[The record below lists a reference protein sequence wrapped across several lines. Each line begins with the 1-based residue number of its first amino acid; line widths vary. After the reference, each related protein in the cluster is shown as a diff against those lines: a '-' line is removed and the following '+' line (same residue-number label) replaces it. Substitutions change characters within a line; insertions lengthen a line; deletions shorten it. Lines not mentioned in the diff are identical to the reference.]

1 MWWSCLREAAAGPP
15 CHFSPTASCCRTPQK
30 VPWAGGN
37 SSCLPLASC
46 FLVISS
52 ADKHIRT
59 RTVSLRWQARHYIA
73 SWGRKGGLC
82 GEVEGGFG
90 KGEELSGWIAN
101 RGGGR
106 TVWMAAW
113 MDGRSSSWMDQTE
126 DTTAAGPTERLPAGW
141 AACLDKVTQTPSFLL
156 WDGDKVELYRAFNR
170 LTLNLFYLT
179 FCFLLPLN
187 VSDWQLDPTQQE
199 LLLGCFHSKSDAVL
213 KMQRFSSIF
222 SEIPCGSAVMQLVTT
237 FPADLSASSSW
248 GRLNFLVLLSDLQ
261 DWSLILMSWYVNY
274 VRPTRLLTFTAM
286 LALEWMQPKSCIR
299 PLSGRI
305 RVGQAQTSFY

>member
-1 MWWSCLREAAAGPP
+1 MWWSCPREAAAGPP

-90 KGEELSGWIAN
+90 KAEELSGWIAN
-101 RGGGR
+101 QGGGR

-113 MDGRSSSWMDQTE
+113 MDGQGPNWMDQTE
-126 DTTAAGPTERLPAGW
+126 DATAAGPTERPPAGW

-170 LTLNLFYLT
+170 LTLNLFYLI
-179 FCFLLPLN
+179 
-187 VSDWQLDPTQQE
+187 
-199 LLLGCFHSKSDAVL
+199 
-213 KMQRFSSIF
+213 R
-222 SEIPCGSAVMQLVTT
+222 
-237 FPADLSASSSW
+237 
-248 GRLNFLVLLSDLQ
+248 LLSFAFECL
-261 DWSLILMSWYVNY
+261 WLAAGSHTTGVTL
-274 VRPTRLLTFTAM
+274 RLLSLQIWCCDENAAF
-286 LALEWMQPKSCIR
+286 LIYFQWDSQL
-299 PLSGRI
+299 
-305 RVGQAQTSFY
+305 

>member
-1 MWWSCLREAAAGPP
+1 MWWSCPREATAGPP

-101 RGGGR
+101 RGWGGG

-113 MDGRSSSWMDQTE
+113 MDGRGPSWMDQTE
-126 DTTAAGPTERLPAGW
+126 DTTAAGPTERPPAGW
-141 AACLDKVTQTPSFLL
+141 AACLDKVTQTSSFLL
-156 WDGDKVELYRAFNR
+156 WDGDKVELHRAFYR
-170 LTLNLFYLT
+170 LSVNLFYWT
-179 FCFLLPLN
+179 C
-187 VSDWQLDPTQQE
+187 
-199 LLLGCFHSKSDAVL
+199 
-213 KMQRFSSIF
+213 
-222 SEIPCGSAVMQLVTT
+222 
-237 FPADLSASSSW
+237 
-248 GRLNFLVLLSDLQ
+248 LLSFAFECL
-261 DWSLILMSWYVNY
+261 WLAAGSHTTRVTL
-274 VRPTRLLTFTAM
+274 RLLSLQIRCCDENAAFLICFQWDSLWVSCNGSGDDFRCRPVRCLKLKPAQLFGWRNPCHAAQWFTEVVSHLDVM
-286 LALEWMQPKSCIR
+286 VC
-299 PLSGRI
+299 
-305 RVGQAQTSFY
+305 